1 MEIISRHHQP
11 PAVKMSTDRSYP
23 LRAVPGMYSTYPGIQ
38 IASTIR
44 ATASDTDLQ
53 FLQQLG
59 IEWVMVNI
67 DDPSCHHVDYYLQ
80 LKTRLESFGLQI
92 YRIANHAVHN
102 VAEITLNLPGRD
114 RKIDEL
120 IAFVRDLGK
129 AGIRYHTYAH
139 MANGI
144 WSSGTTTRRGG
155 ISART
160 LDINDA
166 RGRWIDQ
173 VYEGELTHA
182 RQYSEDE
189 IWENYEYMIRK
200 VAPVAEEA
208 GVYIGIHPDDPPVY
222 PLGGIPR
229 CVFGTFDGYKRALE
243 IADSPNIG
251 VCLCVGCW
259 LEGGH
264 GMGNSVVEA
273 IRYFA
278 DIGKLFKVHFRNV
291 TNPMPEPWTETLM
304 DDGYMDMYA
313 VMKALGQV
321 GFDGCVIPDHIPQLI
336 GGRRSGLAYSMAYMK
351 ALVQAV
357 NNEIESVRR
366 DTGFHAD

>member
-1 MEIISRHHQP
+1 
-11 PAVKMSTDRSYP
+11 MSTDKPYP
-23 LRAVPGMYSTYPGIQ
+23 LRAVPGLYSTHSGIQ

-44 ATASDTDLQ
+44 STATDEDLQ

-67 DDPSCHHVDYYLQ
+67 DKPSDHHVDYYRG
-80 LKTRLESFGLQI
+80 LKARLARFDLQI

-102 VAEITLNLPGRD
+102 VAEITLNLPGRE
-114 RKIDEL
+114 RKIDEF
-120 IAFVRDLGK
+120 IAFVRNLGK

-144 WSSGTTTRRGG
+144 WSSGRTVLRGG
-155 ISART
+155 MSART
-160 LDINDA
+160 LDPSDA
-166 RGRWIDQ
+166 TGHWIDQ
-173 VYEGELTHA
+173 VYQGELTHG
-182 RQYSEDE
+182 REYSEDE
-189 IWENYEYMIRK
+189 IWDNYEFMIRR

-222 PLGGIPR
+222 TLGGVPR
-229 CVFGTFDGYKRALE
+229 CIFGNFDGYKRALE

-259 LEGGH
+259 LEGGPAA
-264 GMGNSVVEA
+264 MGSSVIDA
-273 IRYFA
+273 IHYFA
-278 DIGKLFKVHFRNV
+278 GIDKLFKVHFRNV
-291 TNPMPEPWTETLM
+291 TNPMPDPLTETLM

-313 VMKALGQV
+313 VMRALRQV
-321 GFDGCVIPDHIPQLI
+321 DFDGCIIPDHIPQLI
-336 GGRRSGLAYSMAYMK
+336 GGDRSGVAYSIAYMK

-357 NNEIESVRR
+357 NTE
-366 DTGFHAD
+366 TGHIDGNLNIDSP